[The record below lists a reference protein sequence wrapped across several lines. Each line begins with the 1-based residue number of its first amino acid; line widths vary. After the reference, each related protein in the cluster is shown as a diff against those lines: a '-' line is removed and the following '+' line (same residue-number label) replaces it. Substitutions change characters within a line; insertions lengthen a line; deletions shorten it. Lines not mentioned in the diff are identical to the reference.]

1 VAEPLKAM
9 YNELFLRAFAH
20 KVKGAYSSFNGEAFV
35 KLALSAGWDD
45 LELKGRM
52 RRISESLGATLPA
65 EYERAL
71 DVLESIADDC
81 HGFPYLIFPDF
92 VEIYG
97 LAHWD
102 RSVAAL
108 EKFTRM
114 SSSEFAVRHFLK
126 QDQPRMMA
134 QMQVWSQHPNEH
146 VRRLASEGCRP
157 RLPWADA
164 LPALKRDPTPILP
177 ILDQLKADPSEYVR
191 RSVAN
196 NLNDISKDHPEQV
209 LTIAQAWKD
218 KSEQID
224 WVLRHGCRGLIRVA
238 HPEAM
243 ALFGIVPQP
252 EIQVTDWTVSPSE
265 IPLGASIE
273 FRYGLQVPVGQP
285 MKLRVELAVSFP
297 RTTGRFY
304 RKLFKLSEKVAAG
317 GALLQGGRRFSFA
330 DLSTRRHYPGN
341 HQLALIVNGQEVAS
355 ANVLLQGN
363 AILDTVGEVRLTE
376 GGIDS

>member
-1 VAEPLKAM
+1 
-9 YNELFLRAFAH
+9 
-20 KVKGAYSSFNGEAFV
+20 
-35 KLALSAGWDD
+35 
-45 LELKGRM
+45 M

-71 DVLESIADDC
+71 DVLEAIADDC

-102 RSVAAL
+102 RSVSAL

-114 SSSEFAVRHFLK
+114 SSSEFAVRPFLK

-134 QMQVWSQHPNEH
+134 QMQAWSQHPSEH

-157 RLPWADA
+157 RLPWANA
-164 LPALKRDPTPILP
+164 LPALKRDPEPILP

-196 NLNDISKDHPEQV
+196 NLNDISKDHPERV
-209 LTIAQAWKD
+209 FAIAQAWRG
-218 KSEQID
+218 KSEQTD
-224 WVLRHGCRGLIRVA
+224 WVLRHGCRGLIRA
-238 HPEAM
+238 AYPEAM

-252 EIQVTDWTVSPSE
+252 EVLVTDWTVSPSE

-273 FRYGLQVPVGQP
+273 FRYGLQVPEGQP

-304 RKLFKLSEKVAAG
+304 RKLFKLSEKVATG
-317 GALLQGGRRFSFA
+317 GTLLQGGRRFSFA

-341 HQLALIVNGQEVAS
+341 HQLSLIVNGQEVAS
-355 ANVLLQGN
+355 TNVLLQGN
-363 AILDTVGEVRLTE
+363 ANLDTVGEAE
-376 GGIDS
+376 